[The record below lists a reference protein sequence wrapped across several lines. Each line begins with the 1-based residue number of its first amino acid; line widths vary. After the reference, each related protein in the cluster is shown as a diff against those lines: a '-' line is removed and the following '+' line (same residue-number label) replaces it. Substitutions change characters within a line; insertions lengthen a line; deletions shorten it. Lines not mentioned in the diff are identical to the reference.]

1 MKKKKIFIELGDMLV
16 YFVNDKETGR
26 VGFGLIPS
34 DCKELMAEGR
44 KNFDGDPE
52 IGQLPEEW
60 RPTVPRDI
68 FSLAQVRCSGDAANE
83 GGFGRSMLNGQTS
96 DGFQLDSQNIEETG
110 QSKTITTILKAPNG
124 LQCTHK
130 LIYSGAG
137 KRITVQT
144 SYKNS
149 SEREIGV
156 EMASSFSISDIS
168 PFDATVSH
176 NRLYLHRF
184 KTFWSREGRHVV
196 DSINDLQMSPSWH
209 VAQFANEKFGQVG
222 SWSTH
227 GWYPQMALE
236 DREAGVMWGVRLAW
250 SGSWQMEL
258 FRRDDQ
264 LSIAGGL
271 ADYDFGH
278 WKKNLQLDEELV
290 VPEAFLTTC
299 RGDIDKLSSR
309 LIDDKYEKSDRTK
322 IPVTFNDWCTVWGVP
337 TESSVEQIARA
348 LKPLPLDYFVIDA
361 GWYQSDT
368 GFWNNAQG
376 DWNPSAELYPNGL
389 KRAAEIIKENGL
401 KPGLWFEYEV
411 AGVESELFHRKD
423 LLLHADGKPIQVGTR
438 SFLDFRKK
446 EVIEYL
452 DEKVIQLLQEA
463 GFEYIKIDYNSS
475 IGKGADGAESLGESL
490 RMHLLEVGR
499 FLNRI
504 RDKIPGI
511 FIESC
516 ASGGMRLDPL
526 TVSLCDVGMF
536 SDAHASPE
544 IPIIAAN
551 MHRLVHPSKLAVWAV
566 VRPEESLQRINYSM
580 AALFLGNPGISG
592 DIHLLDKEQ
601 FNVIKN
607 HLEMFRR
614 IDHLILNGT
623 TRILGDIVDNYRT
636 PKGCQVVV
644 RANGEVGEAMIVC
657 HSFEL
662 EQHEKAVYEIE
673 LDEHLTVKESI
684 NPDITIEIFEKRVLI
699 AFNKSWTGAVFHLSK
714 PEKSTKTDKKKVV
727 NHVC

>member
-1 MKKKKIFIELGDMLV
+1 MKKENVFFELGDMLV
-16 YFVNDKETGR
+16 YFVNDRDTGR

-34 DCKELMAEGR
+34 DCKVLMAEGR
-44 KNFDGDPE
+44 QNFDGDPE
-52 IGQLPEEW
+52 IGELPEEW

-83 GGFGRSMLNGQTS
+83 GGFGRSMLNGETS
-96 DGFQLDSQNIEETG
+96 DGFQLDSQKIEETG
-110 QSKTITTILKAPNG
+110 QLKTITTILKAPNG

-130 LIYSGAG
+130 LIDAGTG
-137 KRITVQT
+137 KRLTVQT
-144 SYKNS
+144 SYKNLS
-149 SEREIGV
+149 DREITL
-156 EMASSFSISDIS
+156 EMASSFSLSDLS
-168 PFDATVSH
+168 PFDATCSH
-176 NRLYLHRF
+176 DRLYLHRF
-184 KTFWSREGRHVV
+184 NTFWSREGRHVV

-264 LSIAGGL
+264 LNIAGGL

-278 WKKNLQLDEELV
+278 WKKNLQPEEELV
-290 VPEAFLTTC
+290 VPEVFLTTC
-299 RGDIDKLSSR
+299 RGNIDEVSTR
-309 LIDDKYEKSDRTK
+309 LLNDKYEKSGRNK

-337 TESSVEQIARA
+337 TENSVEKIAKA
-348 LKPLPLDYFVIDA
+348 LQPLQCDYFVIDA
-361 GWYQSDT
+361 GWYQPDQ

-376 DWNPSAELYPNGL
+376 DWNPSAVLYPNGL

-411 AGVESELFHRKD
+411 AGVESQLFQRSELM
-423 LLLHADGKPIQVGTR
+423 LHADGKPIQVGTR
-438 SFLDFRKK
+438 RFLDFRKK
-446 EVIEYL
+446 EVIEHM
-452 DEKVIQLLQEA
+452 DEKVINTLKEG

-490 RMHLLEVGR
+490 RLHLLEVGSY
-499 FLNRI
+499 LNRI
-504 RDKIPGI
+504 RDEIPGI
-511 FIESC
+511 FIENCS
-516 ASGGMRLDPL
+516 SGGMRLDPL
-526 TVSLCDVGMF
+526 TLSLSDAGMF

-551 MHRLVHPSKLAVWAV
+551 SHRFVHPSKLAVWAV

-580 AALFLGNPGISG
+580 AALFLGCPGISG
-592 DIHLLDKEQ
+592 GIQLLDQEQ
-601 FNVIKN
+601 FNVVKN

-614 IDHLILNGT
+614 IDHLILDGT
-623 TRILGDIVDNYRT
+623 TRIIGDPVENYRT
-636 PKGCQVVV
+636 PKGCQIVV
-644 RANGEVGEAMIVC
+644 RENRAIGEALLVC
-657 HSFEL
+657 HSFDL
-662 EQHEKAVYEIE
+662 GDQKSAVYEIE
-673 LDEHLTVKESI
+673 LGGSPRLQEGIH
-684 NPDITIEIFEKRVLI
+684 NDISLDISGKTSKITFK
-699 AFNKSWTGAVFHLSK
+699 KSWAGAVFHLK
-714 PEKSTKTDKKKVV
+714 IA
-727 NHVC
+727 